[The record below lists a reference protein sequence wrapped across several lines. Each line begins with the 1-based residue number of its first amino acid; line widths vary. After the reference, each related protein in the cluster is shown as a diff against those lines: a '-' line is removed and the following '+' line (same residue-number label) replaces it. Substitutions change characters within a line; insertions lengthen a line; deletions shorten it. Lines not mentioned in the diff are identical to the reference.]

1 MRPLAL
7 AVAAI
12 LAAACIPSTGPTM
25 AAGQDCMECH
35 GGGGGGGGGGV
46 APAATGGDGGGEE
59 DGKTWTIAGTVYP
72 SSGAAADQGIQDAR
86 IYVRDA
92 TGKSFTLRSNQVG
105 NFYTAES
112 VTFPV
117 QVAVARGLNQPAKA
131 MTRNGSPYPAP
142 NGACNSCHQPGGEA
156 RGRIYPP

>member
-7 AVAAI
+7 AAA
-12 LAAACIPSTGPTM
+12 LAAALSAACVPSTGPTM

-35 GGGGGGGGGGV
+35 GGGGGGGGGV
-46 APAATGGDGGGEE
+46 VPAATGGDGGGEE

-72 SSGAAADQGIQDAR
+72 TQNAAADQGLENAR

-92 TGKSFTLRSNQVG
+92 AGKSFTLRSNQVG

-117 QVAVARGLNQPAKA
+117 QVAVARGLNQPANA
-131 MTRNGSPYPAP
+131 MRNGASSGGC
-142 NGACNSCHQPGGEA
+142 NGCHGSGS
-156 RGRIYPP
+156 RITP